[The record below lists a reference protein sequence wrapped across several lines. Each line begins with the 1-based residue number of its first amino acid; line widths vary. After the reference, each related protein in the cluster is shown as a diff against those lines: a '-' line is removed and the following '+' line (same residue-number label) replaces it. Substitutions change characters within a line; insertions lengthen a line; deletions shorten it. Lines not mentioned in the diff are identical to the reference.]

1 MVFIYLTLPVTLT
14 VGCPELANTSRLNAV
29 SFCSHRGP
37 HHVTS
42 RHGLQKW
49 FHKHHTPLRLLSGE
63 PVPPTGGTT
72 DLQGGNHAH
81 PSNSRDNMK
90 GNLVPPTGGT
100 HNQGGATT
108 PIPATAGMKI
118 SRAAKAI
125 SKLASARRGDGS
137 SPYHSWRIRMCT
149 LRAPG

>member
-1 MVFIYLTLPVTLT
+1 
-14 VGCPELANTSRLNAV
+14 
-29 SFCSHRGP
+29 
-37 HHVTS
+37 
-42 RHGLQKW
+42 
-49 FHKHHTPLRLLSGE
+49 
-63 PVPPTGGTT
+63 
-72 DLQGGNHAH
+72 
-81 PSNSRDNMK
+81 MK

-100 HNQGGATT
+100 NNQGGATT

-137 SPYHSWRIRMCT
+137 SPYHSWTIRMCT